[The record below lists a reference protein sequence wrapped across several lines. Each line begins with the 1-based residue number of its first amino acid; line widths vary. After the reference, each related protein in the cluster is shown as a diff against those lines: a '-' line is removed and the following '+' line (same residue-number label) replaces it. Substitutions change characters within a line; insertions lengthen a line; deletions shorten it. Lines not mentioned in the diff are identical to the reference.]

1 MIKWNNR
8 TLRAALVL
16 AALASYVISAGA
28 SIRWQ

>member
-16 AALASYVISAGA
+16 SAISAYVVTSGA
-28 SIRWQ
+28 SMRWW